1 MAKSIRSKSKRK
13 YRAIKRTKS
22 LKQLGN
28 DLKNITN
35 LDVKLVTLPFV
46 TRAELVTASSEV
58 HTDAS
63 GSAQLTKDSDAP
75 MEAPNTVT
83 SEKKPGSFPVWM
95 NKRERKRQI
104 RLYRL
109 RKRRRK

>member
-22 LKQLGN
+22 LKQLRN

-46 TRAELVTASSEV
+46 TRAELVTASSDV
-58 HTDAS
+58 HTDVS
-63 GSAQLTKDSDAP
+63 GSTQLTKDSDSP
-75 MEAPNTVT
+75 METSNTMM
-83 SEKKPGSFPVWM
+83 SQRKPGSFPVWM

-104 RLYRL
+104 RLYRIKK
-109 RKRRRK
+109 RKRK